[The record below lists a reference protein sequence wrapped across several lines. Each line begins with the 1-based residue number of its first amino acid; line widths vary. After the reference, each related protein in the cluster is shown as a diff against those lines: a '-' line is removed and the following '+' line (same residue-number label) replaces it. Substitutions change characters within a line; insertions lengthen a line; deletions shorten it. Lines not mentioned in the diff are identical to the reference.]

1 MKTLENESDWRFKN
15 CGLMALSQIGEYI
28 EDPKNIAPIV
38 PKVIE
43 HFGHKNPKVRY
54 AAIHC
59 IGQLAEDMDEEFAKE
74 YASII
79 VPALQTM
86 LDDPVPRV
94 QAHTCAA
101 ITNLF
106 EDIDISIVEQYC
118 KPLLLKLFEVLNNGI
133 SIIKENSV
141 TAIAGISE
149 CLKESYIPYYKES
162 LAAMAPF
169 LTGFN
174 EPCYKQL
181 KG

>member
-1 MKTLENESDWRFKN
+1 
-15 CGLMALSQIGEYI
+15 
-28 EDPKNIAPIV
+28 
-38 PKVIE
+38 
-43 HFGHKNPKVRY
+43 
-54 AAIHC
+54 
-59 IGQLAEDMDEEFAKE
+59 
-74 YASII
+74 
-79 VPALQTM
+79 M

-106 EDIDISIVEQYC
+106 EDIDISIVEPYC
-118 KPLLLKLFEVLNNGI
+118 QGLLQKLFIVLSNGI

-149 CLKESYIPYYKES
+149 CLKEKYVPYYKES
-162 LAAMAPF
+162 LQAMAPF
-169 LTGFN
+169 LTGYN